1 MRRQTFAVTFLLA
14 AAGLPLAGCNSKYN
28 DLEAAY
34 RASES
39 RNQELANENES
50 LRTSLDQM
58 SGRLGQS
65 DDAMGGAMATN
76 AELRGRLLRLQED
89 YRNLE
94 DRLRNLDFG
103 QVNPETDAAL
113 RSLAAQHPDL
123 IQYDSK
129 RGMLRFAS
137 DLTFGSGS
145 AEVRSE
151 AANTLGQLARVL
163 NSNTAAEYDVQ
174 IVGHTDSVRVT
185 AGTAQRHPTNTHLS
199 AHRAISVR
207 DALANSGVSR
217 SRMQVAGWGEY
228 RPAVPNNSGRSG
240 TAQNRRVE
248 IFLIPSTA
256 DLYLDSPVTSPESQ
270 RQTSAPERQ
279 SREIDTIK

>member
-1 MRRQTFAVTFLLA
+1 MRRQTLAVTFLTA
-14 AAGLPLAGCNSKYN
+14 AAGLPLVGCNSKYN

-34 RASES
+34 RASEA
-39 RNQELANENES
+39 RNQELVNENES
-50 LRTSLDQM
+50 LRANLDQM

-65 DDAMGGAMATN
+65 DDAMGGALATN

-103 QVNPETDAAL
+103 QVNPETDQAL
-113 RSLAAQHPDL
+113 RNLAAQHPDL

-137 DLTFGSGS
+137 DLTFASGS

-151 AANTLGQLARVL
+151 AANTLSQLARVL
-163 NSNTAAEYDVQ
+163 NNPTAAEYDVQ
-174 IVGHTDSVRVT
+174 IVGHTDSVPVSS
-185 AGTAQRHPTNTHLS
+185 GTAQRHPSNTHLS

-217 SRMQVAGWGEY
+217 SRMQVAGWGEF
-228 RPAVPNNSGRSG
+228 RPAVPNNAGRAG

-256 DLYLDSPVTSPESQ
+256 DMYLDSPVSSPETQ
-270 RQTSAPERQ
+270 RQQTNAPTQ
-279 SREIDTIK
+279 TREIDPIK